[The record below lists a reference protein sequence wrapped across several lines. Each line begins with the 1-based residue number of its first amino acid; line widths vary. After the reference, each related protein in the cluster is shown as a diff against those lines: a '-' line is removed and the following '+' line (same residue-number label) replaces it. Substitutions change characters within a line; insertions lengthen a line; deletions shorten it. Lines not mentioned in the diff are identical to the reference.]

1 MFKWQASHHKD
12 ATASH
17 ALPIRCSPEGR
28 QLARSKSRPKGRGR
42 PAHRHRD
49 LSTRLP
55 YLPSCLCRP
64 QHDGCQ
70 KGKHSMEPLSSS
82 GYAGFR
88 FQPGCH
94 RIATGPLVVWS
105 FICIARTVH
114 RSEAGLSSALSF
126 NREAESSH
134 CGLSTSGVLLWGGN
148 ASEEPL
154 SDTAELRGIR
164 LGSTVDN
171 NSNSQAIGNSHKLC
185 DVYIT
190 LT

>member
-1 MFKWQASHHKD
+1 M
-12 ATASH
+12 
-17 ALPIRCSPEGR
+17 RCSSGR
-28 QLARSKSRPKGRGR
+28 LHTTKTPQPPMLFPFAVAPRGGNSPRSKSRPKGRGR

-88 FQPGCH
+88 FQPECH
-94 RIATGPLVVWS
+94 RIATGPPVVWS

-114 RSEAGLSSALSF
+114 RSQAGLSSALSF

-134 CGLSTSGVLLWGGN
+134 PAVYRQVAFCCGGENT
-148 ASEEPL
+148 SEEPL
-154 SDTAELRGIR
+154 SDTAELGGIR
-164 LGSTVDN
+164 
-171 NSNSQAIGNSHKLC
+171 
-185 DVYIT
+185 
-190 LT
+190 